1 MKLDFNKR
9 PWDRLMFDLAIR
21 DRISAIFARYSMAAP
36 VHSFITDS
44 VLLEMV
50 EPGSLKEARQL
61 ACEAWED
68 LRHEERLQ

>member
-1 MKLDFNKR
+1 MKFDFRKR

-36 VHSFITDS
+36 AHSFITDS

-50 EPGSLKEARQL
+50 EPGSLEEARRL

-68 LRHEERLQ
+68 LRHGERLQ